1 MSIDQFKGFL
11 FCSGTGAYLIWKFL
25 RSRKRVRQVEDTAT
39 AKTATA
45 ALGFSELEGFAWP
58 KESTF
63 KSRGGNELVY
73 YAFNLEKCVSEG
85 TGKNKKKRWK
95 NVFSMKHCP
104 DIYLVDATGLVEVPI
119 ATAELEMKP
128 GVVKDWARLAVEE
141 KRFFLNV
148 IGKNHIP
155 SFPPT
160 SSFFGLF
167 SSSFRV
173 IESEIKV
180 GSPLYVL
187 GFLNKSAA
195 VRSASSVVNAGQGFA
210 TNLTWDNRQL
220 VKKTG
225 LTSFAKAVFNP
236 ETRSL
241 RNLDSVIDR
250 DGDGKKS
257 EQELTAAY
265 TGAAMVA
272 LRNSSKPDSIEQE
285 FEVHGA
291 FESTKDQELVVADT
305 HQEQLSKRMSL
316 ATYIQ
321 LGTGL
326 VFIAMAIYSAFQMW
340 G

>member
-1 MSIDQFKGFL
+1 MSFDQFKGFL
-11 FCSGTGAYLIWKFL
+11 FCSVSGAYMVWGAL

-39 AKTATA
+39 AKAATA
-45 ALGFSELEGFAWP
+45 ALGFTELEGFAWP
-58 KESTF
+58 KDSTF

-73 YAFNLEKCVSEG
+73 YVFNLEKCVSEG
-85 TGKNKKKRWK
+85 TGKNKQKRWK

-104 DIYLVDATGLVEVPI
+104 DIYLVDATGLVEVPL

-128 GVVKDWARLAVEE
+128 GAVRDWSRLAEEE
-141 KRFFLNV
+141 KIFFLNV
-148 IGKNHIP
+148 IGENHIP
-155 SFPPT
+155 GFPPT

-173 IESEIKV
+173 IESEIRV

-187 GFLNKSAA
+187 GFLNKSAV
-195 VRSASSVVNAGQGFA
+195 VRSAPSVVNAGLGFA
-210 TNLTWDNRQL
+210 TNLTGDYRQV
-220 VKKTG
+220 VKKNG
-225 LTSFAKAVFNP
+225 LTGFAKSVFNL

-291 FESTKDQELVVADT
+291 FESTKDHELVVADT
-305 HQEQLSKRMSL
+305 HQEQLAKRISL
-316 ATYIQ
+316 STYIQ
-321 LGTGL
+321 LGIGL
-326 VFIAMAIYSAFQMW
+326 FFIAMAIYSAFQMW